1 MDSRPEASASRRM
14 PILVPYWIAKTLQR
28 NALHAKTV
36 LDLPQLKKVCSLDDL
51 AALLSLNNN
60 PERVTGLAGV
70 STELADF
77 WRMTSAQGLREIEQL
92 VPLYAGKLDERLFSD
107 HEADA
112 TQVADED
119 SLVGK
124 AFELQMVEAPNTRC
138 NINLMVINP
147 AYFGG
152 KHLRLCQQAAVR
164 EHLKQSYAFSS
175 FSVLANNP
183 LFAKHVANLAEP
195 VQAL

>member
-1 MDSRPEASASRRM
+1 M
-14 PILVPYWIAKTLQR
+14 PILVPYWIAKVLQR

-51 AALLSLNNN
+51 ALMLALNNN

-70 STELADF
+70 STELTDY
-77 WRMTSAQGLREIEQL
+77 WRTTSSRGLLEIEQL
-92 VPLYAGKLDERLFSD
+92 VPLYAGKLEERLFSD

-112 TQVADED
+112 NQVADEN

-124 AFELQMVEAPNTRC
+124 AFELQMVEAPNSLS
-138 NINLMVINP
+138 NVNLMVIHP
-147 AYFGG
+147 GYFGG
-152 KHLRLCQQAAVR
+152 KHLGMCQRVAVR

-183 LFAKHVANLAEP
+183 LFAKYVANLAEP